1 MRRMVMIGG
10 VLAALGVV
18 AVAAGMFW
26 FFNGDEPEAAS
37 VDAALAKG
45 AATAAATS
53 AVGSAATAAAG
64 ASTATATAA
73 ASSDPAGTYKIVAG
87 ETTFAGYRLKEE
99 LRGVGSNIVVGR
111 TGEVTG
117 GLTFDGKAIT
127 AVDITVQTANIKTDD
142 SRRDGQNVR
151 NGLQTATFPTAKF
164 VLTQP
169 IAIASVPAEGVKVK
183 FDGVGDFTLHGVT
196 KRVTIPL
203 EGARQAGNVI
213 VAGSLEIVLADYAIQ
228 KPTAPSVLSIEDKGS
243 MEFQLVFRK

>member
-1 MRRMVMIGG
+1 MRRIVLIVGG
-10 VLAALGVV
+10 LAALGV
-18 AVAAGMFW
+18 AVAAAGLFW
-26 FFNGDEPEAAS
+26 FFNGDKPEAAS
-37 VDAALAKG
+37 VDAALAQ
-45 AATAAATS
+45 AASATAAARAS
-53 AVGSAATAAAG
+53 ATAGAGASATAASG
-64 ASTATATAA
+64 GG

-87 ETTFAGYRLKEE
+87 ATTFAGYRLKEE

-117 GLTFDGKAIT
+117 TLTFDGKAIT
-127 AVDITVQTANIKTDD
+127 VVDITVQTANIKTDD
-142 SRRDGQNVR
+142 SRRDSQNVR

-169 IAIASVPAEGVKVK
+169 IAIASVPAEGTKVK
-183 FDGVGDFTLHGVT
+183 FDATGDFTLHGVT

-213 VAGSLEIVLADYAIQ
+213 VAGSLEIALADYAIR

-243 MEFQLVFRK
+243 MEFQLVFGK

>member
-1 MRRMVMIGG
+1 MRRMVTIGG

-18 AVAAGMFW
+18 AVAAGLFW

-45 AATAAATS
+45 AATAAATT
-53 AVGSAATAAAG
+53 AVGASAIAVTG
-64 ASTATATAA
+64 ASTTATAP
-73 ASSDPAGTYKIVAG
+73 ASSDPIGSYKIVAG

-99 LRGVGSNIVVGR
+99 LQGVGSNIVVGR

-142 SRRDGQNVR
+142 SRRDNENVR

-164 VLTQP
+164 VLAQP
-169 IAIASVPAEGVKVK
+169 IAIASVPADGVKVK
-183 FDGVGDFTLHGVT
+183 FDAVGDFTLHGVT

-203 EGARQAGNVI
+203 EAARQAGSVI
-213 VAGSLEIVLADYAIQ
+213 VAGSLEITLADYAIR
-228 KPTAPSVLSIEDKGS
+228 KPTSRSVISIEDKGS